1 MENLSKQTAVAAAV
15 FGIMYITLFLFFD
28 RAIDLWVHNNCSG
41 TWVHQ
46 YGTYISYLAKG
57 DFFALGIALGF
68 ILLLCSGPCHPRQ
81 WTRYL
86 LFICLSLA
94 IAIIIGEGLKYLL
107 GRYRPVMLFKDNL
120 YGLHFLSGKWE
131 LNSTPSGHSL
141 RAFALMTALSL
152 LYRRFTVV
160 FISVAVLIALSRV
173 AVTDHY
179 PSDVLFGAFIG
190 IFTALWTYKCF
201 LLKNNALE
209 KRNVKL
215 DVSGAGRS

>member
-1 MENLSKQTAVAAAV
+1 MENLYKKTVISAAAV
-15 FGIMYITLFLFFD
+15 GIIYLTLFLCFD
-28 RAIDLWVHNNCSG
+28 RAIDLWVHNNCSN

-68 ILLLCSGPCHPRQ
+68 ILLFCSDPCMQRQ

-120 YGLHFLSGKWE
+120 YGLHFFSGKWE
-131 LNSTPSGHSL
+131 LNSTPSGHTL
-141 RAFALMTALSL
+141 RAFSLMTALSL
-152 LYRRFTVV
+152 LYKRFTIV
-160 FISVAVLIALSRV
+160 FIPVAVLIGASRV

-190 IFTALWTYKCF
+190 IFSAAWTYKCF
-201 LLKNNALE
+201 FYNN
-209 KRNVKL
+209 
-215 DVSGAGRS
+215 DVSEIKIYE

>member
-1 MENLSKQTAVAAAV
+1 MENLYKKTVVSAAV
-15 FGIMYITLFLFFD
+15 VGIIYLTLFLCCD
-28 RAIDLWVHNNCSG
+28 RAIDLWFHNNCSN
-41 TWVHQ
+41 TWVSQ
-46 YGTYISYLAKG
+46 YGAYISYLAKG

-68 ILLLCSGPCHPRQ
+68 ILLLISDPCTQRQ

-107 GRYRPVMLFKDNL
+107 ARYRPVMLFKDNL
-120 YGLHFLSGKWE
+120 YGLHFFSGKWE
-131 LNSTPSGHSL
+131 LNSTPSGHTI

-152 LYRRFTVV
+152 LYKRLAMV
-160 FISVAVLIALSRV
+160 FISVAVLIGASRV

-190 IFTALWTYKCF
+190 IFTAAWTYKCF
-201 LLKNNALE
+201 FHDNEGSE
-209 KRNVKL
+209 KKIH
-215 DVSGAGRS
+215 D